1 MYQVMLAEDEAEVLN
16 AMLKI
21 IDWERYGFEIPLGCK
36 DGAQAIQYLKEGK
49 KPDLL
54 ITDICMPFVDGLEL
68 TEYITKH
75 LPDTVVVILTGYD
88 DFRYAQKAIKYQ
100 VFDYV
105 LKPITPTNL
114 CELLQRLK
122 TELDKRANN
131 QYQNSI
137 DIMKSHFLYQL
148 VKKKMDPAIISEN
161 CHLYKLDFNG
171 NCHVTALLDVD
182 EIPSKTEKSSNSVEL
197 MRYGLFNIAQEIS
210 QEYEA
215 FVFQGREGLC
225 NLIISAPDSIT
236 CYRLVG
242 TLISHIS
249 QTVHRVLKV
258 TISAGVGE
266 PVTRLD
272 ELYLSRI
279 KAEKALESR
288 FFYGENSILFAS
300 DVIVKKSY
308 NIDYQR
314 CEQHLT
320 EAFYTL
326 NRKEAGDAVTELVN
340 QLKEIQAPYEKC
352 VFYTQKLLMRLIVLV
367 DDIMGG
373 KEVDAMTKAFEGANL
388 YAVSTLGQLADRLNE
403 MLDKAFQ
410 ILQTL
415 KSSSSALQVAKAQK
429 FIKDNFQNA
438 ELSLNS
444 VTEHLCV
451 STSHFSSIF
460 KEQTGMTFV
469 EYLTHLRM
477 EKAKQL
483 LTFTDRRTYEITED
497 IGFSDPHYFCVIFK
511 RTTGLTPTEY
521 RESQLQKL

>member
-75 LPDTVVVILTGYD
+75 LPNTVVVILTGYD
-88 DFRYAQKAIKYQ
+88 DFCYAQKAIKYQ

-105 LKPITPTNL
+105 LKPITPQNL

-122 TELDKRANN
+122 IELDKRYN
-131 QYQNSI
+131 QDQNSI
-137 DIMKSHFLYQL
+137 DIMKNHFLYQL
-148 VKKKMDPAIISEN
+148 VKKKMDSAVIREN
-161 CHLYKLDFNG
+161 CHLYKLNFNG
-171 NCHVTALLDVD
+171 DYHVSALLDVD

-225 NLIISAPDSIT
+225 NLIISASDSIT

-249 QTVHRVLKV
+249 QTVHRALKITV
-258 TISAGVGE
+258 SAGIGE

-300 DVIVKKSY
+300 DV
-308 NIDYQR
+308 
-314 CEQHLT
+314 T
-320 EAFYTL
+320 
-326 NRKEAGDAVTELVN
+326 
-340 QLKEIQAPYEKC
+340 
-352 VFYTQKLLMRLIVLV
+352 
-367 DDIMGG
+367 
-373 KEVDAMTKAFEGANL
+373 AM
-388 YAVSTLGQLADRLNE
+388 
-403 MLDKAFQ
+403 
-410 ILQTL
+410 
-415 KSSSSALQVAKAQK
+415 
-429 FIKDNFQNA
+429 
-438 ELSLNS
+438 
-444 VTEHLCV
+444 
-451 STSHFSSIF
+451 
-460 KEQTGMTFV
+460 
-469 EYLTHLRM
+469 LR
-477 EKAKQL
+477 
-483 LTFTDRRTYEITED
+483 Y
-497 IGFSDPHYFCVIFK
+497 
-511 RTTGLTPTEY
+511 
-521 RESQLQKL
+521 